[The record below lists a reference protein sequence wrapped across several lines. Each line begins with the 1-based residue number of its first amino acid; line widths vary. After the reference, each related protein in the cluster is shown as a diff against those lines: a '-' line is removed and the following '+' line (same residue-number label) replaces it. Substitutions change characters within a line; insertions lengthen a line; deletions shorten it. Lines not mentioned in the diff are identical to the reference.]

1 MEDILHELNE
11 WKEQLDQ
18 LKESLAKELED
29 IQQCKADIA
38 QLRTETADKY
48 SSVHYIRDDRKLI
61 LSAPEIV
68 IGNVNRQGMLL
79 GNEASVTVR
88 GHLLKLEGLDKL
100 EQRAPQIHQI
110 AECPGIDGEE
120 NVLLPEKSEIVQAGR
135 SILVKSLTKANTI
148 CPGFDLATKP
158 GITMASE
165 GGIEVN
171 ASLAYETE
179 KKALD
184 TAIAELETQKEQA
197 QSQLDEIADQISN
210 CFLTLNLAIK
220 QPTLL
225 VTVSDLLTRAAYMDL
240 EDVQKDFGLKSEE
253 VYSLLSGYYHQLA
266 VLSRINIR
274 LSELK
279 KRKEAV
285 GEREASFK
293 EETTST
299 QILLKS
305 ETVRVESRDGDNNV
319 RTNDEAGVYVT
330 APHTIIAAQN
340 DDLSSIEKGTIA
352 LCAETID
359 LNTQNTSMT
368 DQGKGEGESK
378 AEGKVNIVSKEIRM
392 EAVDE
397 ELKENKP
404 TEKALTTESKI
415 FMRAETIQVDSTDTE
430 GKATG
435 LIDLNAKNVRLKS
448 MDVDKESRAE
458 QEMAKESQLQLLANK
473 MFIGSPKKDDIQAEK
488 LLIGSKIVQIKSP
501 SYTEIHQEDGGAQ
514 SLIRLSDGNLAV
526 AGSGDNTLYGNYE
539 FKGKATLVD
548 IETTNI
554 NTSTLEVS
562 DGLKT
567 PNTKE
572 GMPGNNSNPS
582 DELPDAYQDDWEEPS
597 FE

>member
-11 WKEQLDQ
+11 SKEQLDR

-68 IGNVNRQGMLL
+68 IGNVNRHGMLL

-88 GHLLKLEGLDKL
+88 GHLLKLESLDKL

-110 AECPGIDGEE
+110 AEYPGIDGEE
-120 NVLLPEKSEIVQAGR
+120 STLLPEKSEIVQAGR
-135 SILVKSLTKANTI
+135 SILVKSLTEAKTI
-148 CPGFDLATKP
+148 CPGFDLTTKP
-158 GITMASE
+158 GITLASE
-165 GGIEVN
+165 GGIAID
-171 ASLAYETE
+171 ASLACKTE
-179 KKALD
+179 KEALD
-184 TAIAELETQKEQA
+184 RAIAELETQKGQA
-197 QSQLDEIADQISN
+197 QSQLNEIADQISN
-210 CFLTLNLAIK
+210 CFLNLKLAIK
-220 QPTLL
+220 QPTLQ
-225 VTVSDLLTRAAYMDL
+225 VTMTDLLTRAAYMDL
-240 EDVQKDFGLKSEE
+240 EELQKEFGLKSEE

-266 VLSRINIR
+266 VLARINIR

-285 GEREASFK
+285 SGREASFK
-293 EETTST
+293 DETTSSRVL
-299 QILLKS
+299 IKS
-305 ETVRVESRDGDNNV
+305 ETIRLESRDGDNNV

-340 DDLSSIEKGTIA
+340 DDHSSIEQGTIA
-352 LCAETID
+352 LRAETIN

-368 DQGKGEGESK
+368 DQEKGEGESK
-378 AEGKVNIVSKEIRM
+378 AEGQVNIISKEIRM

-404 TEKALTTESKI
+404 TEKALTAESKI

-448 MDVDKESRAE
+448 MDVDKESRKESALAE
-458 QEMAKESQLQLLANK
+458 GSQLQLLADSLY
-473 MFIGSPKKDDIQAEK
+473 IGSAEDDTKSKWAQVAADKVKLFGTTTAELQQDKDKGLVA
-488 LLIGSKIVQIKSP
+488 L
-501 SYTEIHQEDGGAQ
+501 DGGKVTVNGDEINLFGTLDSKGQ
-514 SLIRLSDGNLAV
+514 STFTALTSKHIDT
-526 AGSGDNTLYGNYE
+526 DTME
-539 FKGKATLVD
+539 IKKGW
-548 IETTNI
+548 
-554 NTSTLEVS
+554 
-562 DGLKT
+562 KT
-567 PNTKE
+567 PITSE
-572 GMPGNNSNPS
+572 GTPGAASPDSSKQQSQN
-582 DELPDAYQDDWEEPS
+582 ELKKPS
-597 FE
+597 FEGTN

>member
-11 WKEQLDQ
+11 WKEQLDR

-68 IGNVNRQGMLL
+68 IGNVNRHGMLL

-88 GHLLKLEGLDKL
+88 GHLLKLESLDKL

-110 AECPGIDGEE
+110 AGYPGIDGEE
-120 NVLLPEKSEIVQAGR
+120 STLLPEKSEIVQAGR
-135 SILVKSLTKANTI
+135 SILVKSLTEAKTI
-148 CPGFDLATKP
+148 CPGFDLTTKP
-158 GITMASE
+158 GITLASE
-165 GGIEVN
+165 GGIAID
-171 ASLAYETE
+171 ASLACKTE
-179 KKALD
+179 KEALD
-184 TAIAELETQKEQA
+184 RAIAKLETQKGQA
-197 QSQLDEIADQISN
+197 QSQLNEIADQISN
-210 CFLTLNLAIK
+210 CFLNLKLAIK
-220 QPTLL
+220 QPTLQ
-225 VTVSDLLTRAAYMDL
+225 VTMTDLLTRAAYMDL
-240 EDVQKDFGLKSEE
+240 EELQKEFGLKSEE

-266 VLSRINIR
+266 VLARINIR

-285 GEREASFK
+285 GGREASFK
-293 EETTST
+293 DETTSSRVL
-299 QILLKS
+299 IKS
-305 ETVRVESRDGDNNV
+305 ETIRLESRDGDNNV

-368 DQGKGEGESK
+368 DQEKGEGESK
-378 AEGKVNIVSKEIRM
+378 AEGQVNIISKEIRM

-404 TEKALTTESKI
+404 TEKALTAESKI

-448 MDVDKESRAE
+448 MDVDKESRKESALAE
-458 QEMAKESQLQLLANK
+458 GSQLQLLADSLY
-473 MFIGSPKKDDIQAEK
+473 IGSAEDDTKSKWAQVAADKVKLFGTTTAELQQDKDKGLVA
-488 LLIGSKIVQIKSP
+488 L
-501 SYTEIHQEDGGAQ
+501 DGGKVTVNGDEINLFGTLDSKGQ
-514 SLIRLSDGNLAV
+514 STFTALTSKHIDT
-526 AGSGDNTLYGNYE
+526 DTME
-539 FKGKATLVD
+539 IKKGW
-548 IETTNI
+548 
-554 NTSTLEVS
+554 
-562 DGLKT
+562 KT
-567 PNTKE
+567 PITSE
-572 GMPGNNSNPS
+572 GTPGAASPDSSKQQSQN
-582 DELPDAYQDDWEEPS
+582 ELKKPS
-597 FE
+597 FEGTN

>member
-1 MEDILHELNE
+1 M
-11 WKEQLDQ
+11 
-18 LKESLAKELED
+18 
-29 IQQCKADIA
+29 
-38 QLRTETADKY
+38 
-48 SSVHYIRDDRKLI
+48 
-61 LSAPEIV
+61 
-68 IGNVNRQGMLL
+68 
-79 GNEASVTVR
+79 
-88 GHLLKLEGLDKL
+88 
-100 EQRAPQIHQI
+100 
-110 AECPGIDGEE
+110 
-120 NVLLPEKSEIVQAGR
+120 
-135 SILVKSLTKANTI
+135 
-148 CPGFDLATKP
+148 
-158 GITMASE
+158 
-165 GGIEVN
+165 
-171 ASLAYETE
+171 
-179 KKALD
+179 
-184 TAIAELETQKEQA
+184 
-197 QSQLDEIADQISN
+197 DEIADQISD
-210 CFLTLNLAIK
+210 CFLTLKLAVK

-274 LSELK
+274 ISELK

-293 EETTST
+293 DETTSAN
-299 QILLKS
+299 ILLQS
-305 ETVRVESRDGDNNV
+305 ETIMMESRDGDNNV
-319 RTNDEAGVYVT
+319 RTNEEAGLFVN
-330 APHTIIAAQN
+330 APQTIISSQN
-340 DDLSSIEKGTIA
+340 DDLSTIENSS
-352 LCAETID
+352 LVLRSETIE

-368 DQGKGEGESK
+368 DQEKGEGEAK
-378 AEGKVNIVSKEIRM
+378 AEGTVKILSKEIQMTAIDHELM
-392 EAVDE
+392 EHE
-397 ELKENKP
+397 P

-514 SLIRLSDGNLAV
+514 SLIRLSDGNLEV

>member
-11 WKEQLDQ
+11 WKEQLDR

-68 IGNVNRQGMLL
+68 IGNVNRHGMLL

-88 GHLLKLEGLDKL
+88 GHLLKLESLDKL

-110 AECPGIDGEE
+110 AEYPGIDGEE
-120 NVLLPEKSEIVQAGR
+120 STLLPEKSEIVQAGR
-135 SILVKSLTKANTI
+135 SILVKSLTEAKTI
-148 CPGFDLATKP
+148 CPGFDLTTKP
-158 GITMASE
+158 GITLASE
-165 GGIEVN
+165 GGIAID
-171 ASLAYETE
+171 ASLACKTE
-179 KKALD
+179 KEALD
-184 TAIAELETQKEQA
+184 RAIAELETQKGQA
-197 QSQLDEIADQISN
+197 QSQLNEIADQISN
-210 CFLTLNLAIK
+210 CFLNLKLAIK
-220 QPTLL
+220 QPTLQ
-225 VTVSDLLTRAAYMDL
+225 VTMTDLLTRAAYMDL
-240 EDVQKDFGLKSEE
+240 EELQKEFGLKSEE

-266 VLSRINIR
+266 VLARINIR

-285 GEREASFK
+285 SGREASFK
-293 EETTST
+293 DETTSSRVL
-299 QILLKS
+299 IKS
-305 ETVRVESRDGDNNV
+305 ETIRLESRDGDNNV

-340 DDLSSIEKGTIA
+340 DDHSSIEQGTIA
-352 LCAETID
+352 LRAETID

-368 DQGKGEGESK
+368 DQEKGEGESK
-378 AEGKVNIVSKEIRM
+378 AEGQVNIISKEIRM

-404 TEKALTTESKI
+404 TEKALTAESKI

-448 MDVDKESRAE
+448 MDVDKESRKESALAE
-458 QEMAKESQLQLLANK
+458 GSQLQLLADSLY
-473 MFIGSPKKDDIQAEK
+473 IGSAEDDTKSKWAQVAADKVKLFGTTTAELQQDKDKGLVA
-488 LLIGSKIVQIKSP
+488 L
-501 SYTEIHQEDGGAQ
+501 DGGKVTVNGDEINLFGTLDSKGQ
-514 SLIRLSDGNLAV
+514 STFTALTSKHIDT
-526 AGSGDNTLYGNYE
+526 DTME
-539 FKGKATLVD
+539 IKKGW
-548 IETTNI
+548 
-554 NTSTLEVS
+554 
-562 DGLKT
+562 KT
-567 PNTKE
+567 PITSE
-572 GMPGNNSNPS
+572 GTPGAASPDSSKQQSQN
-582 DELPDAYQDDWEEPS
+582 ELKKPS
-597 FE
+597 FEGTN

>member
-11 WKEQLDQ
+11 WKEQLDR

-68 IGNVNRQGMLL
+68 IGNVNRHGMLL

-88 GHLLKLEGLDKL
+88 GHLLKLESLDKL

-110 AECPGIDGEE
+110 AEYPGIDGEE
-120 NVLLPEKSEIVQAGR
+120 STLLPEKSEIVQAGR
-135 SILVKSLTKANTI
+135 SILVKSLTEAKTI
-148 CPGFDLATKP
+148 CPGFDLTTKP
-158 GITMASE
+158 GITLASE
-165 GGIEVN
+165 GGIAID
-171 ASLAYETE
+171 ASLACKTE
-179 KKALD
+179 KEALD
-184 TAIAELETQKEQA
+184 RAIAELETQKGQA
-197 QSQLDEIADQISN
+197 QSQLNEIADQISN
-210 CFLTLNLAIK
+210 CFLNLKLAIK
-220 QPTLL
+220 KPTLQ
-225 VTVSDLLTRAAYMDL
+225 VTMTDLLTRAAYMDL
-240 EDVQKDFGLKSEE
+240 EELQKEFGLKSEE

-266 VLSRINIR
+266 VLARINIR

-285 GEREASFK
+285 GGREASFK
-293 EETTST
+293 DETTSSRVL
-299 QILLKS
+299 IKS
-305 ETVRVESRDGDNNV
+305 ETIRLESRDGDNNV

-340 DDLSSIEKGTIA
+340 DDHSSIEQGTIA
-352 LCAETID
+352 LRAETID

-368 DQGKGEGESK
+368 DQEKGEGESK
-378 AEGKVNIVSKEIRM
+378 AEGQVNIISKEIRM

-404 TEKALTTESKI
+404 TEKALTAESKI

-448 MDVDKESRAE
+448 MDVDKESRKESALAE
-458 QEMAKESQLQLLANK
+458 GSQLQLLADSLY
-473 MFIGSPKKDDIQAEK
+473 IGSAEDDTKSKWAQVAADKVKLFGTTTAELQQDKDKGLVA
-488 LLIGSKIVQIKSP
+488 L
-501 SYTEIHQEDGGAQ
+501 DGGKVTVNGDEINLFGTLDSKGQ
-514 SLIRLSDGNLAV
+514 STFTALTSKHIDT
-526 AGSGDNTLYGNYE
+526 DTME
-539 FKGKATLVD
+539 IKKGW
-548 IETTNI
+548 
-554 NTSTLEVS
+554 
-562 DGLKT
+562 KT
-567 PNTKE
+567 PITSE
-572 GMPGNNSNPS
+572 GTPGAASPDSSKQQSQN
-582 DELPDAYQDDWEEPS
+582 ELKKPS
-597 FE
+597 FEGTN

>member
-1 MEDILHELNE
+1 MEDILHELTE

-68 IGNVNRQGMLL
+68 IGNVNRHGMLL

-88 GHLLKLEGLDKL
+88 GHLLKLESLDKL

-110 AECPGIDGEE
+110 AEYPGIDGEE
-120 NVLLPEKSEIVQAGR
+120 STLLPEKSEIVQAGR
-135 SILVKSLTKANTI
+135 SILVKSLTEAKTI
-148 CPGFDLATKP
+148 CPGFDLTTKP
-158 GITMASE
+158 GITLASE
-165 GGIEVN
+165 GGIAID
-171 ASLAYETE
+171 ASLACKTE
-179 KKALD
+179 KEALD
-184 TAIAELETQKEQA
+184 RAIAELETQKGQA
-197 QSQLDEIADQISN
+197 QSQLNEIADQISN
-210 CFLTLNLAIK
+210 CFLNLKLAIK
-220 QPTLL
+220 QPTLQ
-225 VTVSDLLTRAAYMDL
+225 VTMTDLLTRAAYMDL
-240 EDVQKDFGLKSEE
+240 EELQKEFGLKSEE

-266 VLSRINIR
+266 VLARINIR

-285 GEREASFK
+285 SGREASFK
-293 EETTST
+293 DETTSSRVL
-299 QILLKS
+299 IKS
-305 ETVRVESRDGDNNV
+305 ETIRLESRDGDNNV

-340 DDLSSIEKGTIA
+340 DDHSSIEQGTIA
-352 LCAETID
+352 LRAETID

-368 DQGKGEGESK
+368 DQEKGEGESK
-378 AEGKVNIVSKEIRM
+378 AEGQVNIISKEIRM

-404 TEKALTTESKI
+404 TEKALTAESKI

-448 MDVDKESRAE
+448 MDVDKESRKESALAE
-458 QEMAKESQLQLLANK
+458 GSQLQLLADSLY
-473 MFIGSPKKDDIQAEK
+473 IGSAEDDTKSKWAQVAADKVKLFGTTTAELQQDKDKGLVA
-488 LLIGSKIVQIKSP
+488 L
-501 SYTEIHQEDGGAQ
+501 DGGKVTVNGDEINLFGTLDSKGQ
-514 SLIRLSDGNLAV
+514 STFTALTSKHIDT
-526 AGSGDNTLYGNYE
+526 DTME
-539 FKGKATLVD
+539 IKKGW
-548 IETTNI
+548 
-554 NTSTLEVS
+554 
-562 DGLKT
+562 KT
-567 PNTKE
+567 PITSE
-572 GMPGNNSNPS
+572 GTPGAASPDSSKQQSQN
-582 DELPDAYQDDWEEPS
+582 ELKKPS
-597 FE
+597 FEGTN

>member
-1 MEDILHELNE
+1 
-11 WKEQLDQ
+11 
-18 LKESLAKELED
+18 
-29 IQQCKADIA
+29 
-38 QLRTETADKY
+38 
-48 SSVHYIRDDRKLI
+48 
-61 LSAPEIV
+61 
-68 IGNVNRQGMLL
+68 
-79 GNEASVTVR
+79 TVR

-158 GITMASE
+158 GITIASE

-197 QSQLDEIADQISN
+197 QSQLDEIADHISN
-210 CFLTLNLAIK
+210 CFLSLNLAVK
-220 QPTLL
+220 QPTLQ
-225 VTVSDLLTRAAYMDL
+225 VTISDLLTRAAYMDL
-240 EDVQKDFGLKSEE
+240 EELQKEFGLKSEE

-266 VLSRINIR
+266 VLARINIR

-285 GEREASFK
+285 GGREASFK
-293 EETTST
+293 DETTSSRVL
-299 QILLKS
+299 IKS
-305 ETVRVESRDGDNNV
+305 ETIRLESRDGDNNV

-340 DDLSSIEKGTIA
+340 DDHSSIEQGTIA
-352 LCAETID
+352 LRAETID

-368 DQGKGEGESK
+368 DQEKGEGESK
-378 AEGKVNIVSKEIRM
+378 AEGQVNIISKEIRM

-397 ELKENKP
+397 ELKEHKP
-404 TEKALTTESKI
+404 TEKALTAESKI

-448 MDVDKESRAE
+448 MDVDKESRKESALAE
-458 QEMAKESQLQLLANK
+458 GSQLQLLADSLY
-473 MFIGSPKKDDIQAEK
+473 IGSAEDDTKSKWAQVAADKVKLFGTTTAELQQDKDKGLVA
-488 LLIGSKIVQIKSP
+488 L
-501 SYTEIHQEDGGAQ
+501 DGGKVTVNGDEINLFGTLDSKGQ
-514 SLIRLSDGNLAV
+514 STFTALTSKHIDT
-526 AGSGDNTLYGNYE
+526 DTME
-539 FKGKATLVD
+539 IKKGW
-548 IETTNI
+548 
-554 NTSTLEVS
+554 
-562 DGLKT
+562 KT
-567 PNTKE
+567 PITSE
-572 GMPGNNSNPS
+572 GTPGAASPDSSKQQSQN
-582 DELPDAYQDDWEEPS
+582 ELKKPS
-597 FE
+597 FEGTN